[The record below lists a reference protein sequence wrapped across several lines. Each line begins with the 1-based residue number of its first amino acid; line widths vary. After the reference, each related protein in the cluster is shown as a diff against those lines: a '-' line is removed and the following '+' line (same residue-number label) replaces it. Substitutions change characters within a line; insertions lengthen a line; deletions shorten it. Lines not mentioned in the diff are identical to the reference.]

1 MYRGRVGTKR
11 KGHWQYKEF
20 AVSDIH
26 SVYTIAEM
34 YRSQVGAM
42 SVSIKFEEADKS
54 DSTNE
59 AK

>member
-1 MYRGRVGTKR
+1 MYRGRVGIKQ

-20 AVSDIH
+20 AVSNIH
-26 SVYTIAEM
+26 DVYTIAEM
-34 YRSQVGAM
+34 YRQKIGSM